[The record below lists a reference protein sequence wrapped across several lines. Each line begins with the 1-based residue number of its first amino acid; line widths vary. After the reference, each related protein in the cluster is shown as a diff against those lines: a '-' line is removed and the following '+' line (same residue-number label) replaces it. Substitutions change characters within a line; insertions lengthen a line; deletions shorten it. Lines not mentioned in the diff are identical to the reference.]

1 MVEESDLL
9 AHFQAN
15 APNGQC
21 DLTMVLKKNRFQGIE
36 EKNTVEQH
44 IQNEKLDTNCAV
56 HFEIV

>member
-21 DLTMVLKKNRFQGIE
+21 DLTMVFKKNRFQGIE
-36 EKNTVEQH
+36 EKNTVE
-44 IQNEKLDTNCAV
+44 
-56 HFEIV
+56 